1 VEQATTPARRRQKRP
16 LSVTLVAL
24 LALGVALYNLAH
36 GALAV
41 DGDDER
47 QLLEGIFHIAFGL
60 GTLAAG
66 VGAFLLRGWAWVAF
80 MTWAVIGL
88 TLQIVRHLFFDGPNY
103 AAMAINAF
111 AVLALSPLEVQIA
124 FGLRHTQNV
133 EFARPTRN
141 PLDRD

>member
-1 VEQATTPARRRQKRP
+1 MQEATTPDPRRQKRP

-24 LALGVALYNLAH
+24 LALGVALYNLAL
-36 GALAV
+36 GTLTV
-41 DGDDER
+41 SGGDEQ

-66 VGAFLLRGWAWVAF
+66 MGAFFLRPWAWVAF
-80 MTWAVIGL
+80 MTWAAIGL
-88 TLQIVRHLFFDGPNY
+88 TVQIVRHLFFDDPNY

-111 AVLALSPLEVQIA
+111 AVLALSPLDVQIA
-124 FGLRHTQNV
+124 FGLRHTQDV
-133 EFARPTRN
+133 ELARPTRN